1 MKDPAG
7 KQRGVGLVG
16 TIFVLVVLSALA
28 AYMVRLST
36 VQHVTTAMSIQSARA
51 WYAAVSGLEWA
62 VYRIESGGCPAT
74 PSNLDVDGFNVQVE
88 QCDPAVVSEGAGSY
102 RLYRVA
108 VNASRGSLG
117 NPDYVSRDI
126 MAVVRGN

>member
-1 MKDPAG
+1 MNHSVG
-7 KQRGVGLVG
+7 KQRGIGLVG
-16 TIFVLVVLSALA
+16 TIFILVVLSSLA

-36 VQHVTTAMSIQSARA
+36 VQHVTTSMSIQSARA

-62 VYRIESGGCPAT
+62 VYRIENGGCPAI
-74 PSNLDVDGFNVQVE
+74 PSNLDVEGFSVQVE

-108 VNASRGSLG
+108 VNASRGSYG
-117 NPDYVSRDI
+117 SPDYVSRDL

>member
-1 MKDPAG
+1 MKDSAG

-16 TIFVLVVLSALA
+16 TLFVLVVLSALA

-62 VYRIESGGCPAT
+62 VYRIESGGCPAI
-74 PSNLDVDGFNVQVE
+74 PSSLDVDGFSVQVE

-102 RLYRVA
+102 RLYRIA

-117 NPDYVSRDI
+117 NPDYVSRDL

>member
-1 MKDPAG
+1 MKSPAL
-7 KQRGVGLVG
+7 KQRGIGLVG
-16 TIFVLVVLSALA
+16 TIFILVVLSSLA
-28 AYMVRLST
+28 AYMVRFST
-36 VQHVTTAMSIQSARA
+36 VQHITTAMSIQSARA

-62 VYRIESGGCPAT
+62 VYRIRNGGCPAV
-74 PSNLDVDGFNVQVE
+74 PSTVDVDGFSVRVE

>member
-1 MKDPAG
+1 MNDPAG

-16 TIFVLVVLSALA
+16 AIFVLVVLSSLA

-36 VQHVTTAMSIQSARA
+36 VQHVTTSMSIQSARA

-62 VYRIESGGCPAT
+62 VFRIGNGGCPAI
-74 PSNLDVDGFNVQVE
+74 PSTLDVDGFSVQVE
-88 QCDPAVVSEGAGSY
+88 QCDAAVVSEGAGSY

-108 VNASRGSLG
+108 INASRGNLG
-117 NPDYVSRDI
+117 NPDFVSRDI
-126 MAVVRGN
+126 IAVVRGN